1 MQEAQDQSLGQEQS
15 LEEERAAHSS
25 VLAWEIPWTE
35 EPGALQ
41 SMGFKGVGH
50 DLATEQKPVLSLEQ
64 LTWSKGLPR
73 S

>member
-41 SMGFKGVGH
+41 SMGLKGVGH
-50 DLATEQKPVLSLEQ
+50 DLATKQQSDLFCLAT
-64 LTWSKGLPR
+64 LIFNIHYT
-73 S
+73 